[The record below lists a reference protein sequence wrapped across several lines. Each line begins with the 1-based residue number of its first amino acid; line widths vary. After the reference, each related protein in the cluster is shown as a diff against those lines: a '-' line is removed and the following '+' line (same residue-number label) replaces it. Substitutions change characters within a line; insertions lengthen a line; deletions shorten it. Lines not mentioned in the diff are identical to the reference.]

1 MITQTLQ
8 IYIASLLNNA
18 KVHGVLHT

>member
-18 KVHGVLHT
+18 KVHGGLHT